1 MDNNQ
6 KEVLNIFME
15 TGALLTGHF
24 VLRSGRHS
32 GHYFQCARVCEH
44 MDHVQRLAGLLL
56 EKLDLAN
63 FQTVLSPAMGGL
75 VIGQEVARQAGKRYM
90 FAEKIEDILS
100 LRRGF
105 KLAAGEKVLVVE
117 DVITRGGRATEALE
131 IIRRHGG
138 EAMGVAILVDRSEG
152 AARFKVPLTS
162 LLQLSFPTYPA
173 DALPDELKALPTEK
187 PGS

>member
-1 MDNNQ
+1 MDTNQ
-6 KEVLNIFME
+6 EEVLKIFRE

-24 VLRSGRHS
+24 ILRSGRHS

-56 EKLDLAN
+56 EKLDLVN

-75 VIGQEVARQAGKRYM
+75 VIGQEVARQGGKRYI
-90 FAEKIEDILS
+90 FAEKVDDVLT

-105 KLAAGEKVLVVE
+105 KLAGGEKVLVVE
-117 DVITRGGRATEALE
+117 DVITRGGRVTEALE

-138 EAMGVAILVDRSEG
+138 EAMGVAVIVDRSEG
-152 AARFKVPLTS
+152 NARFNVPLTS

-173 DALPDELKALPTEK
+173 DALPDELKALPAEK